1 MSVSGGPSSAGN
13 RVQVSGPCTA
23 GPTPRHCSD
32 QSLACVAGADVGGS
46 GSREWKRRTR
56 AGKAQGGAPP
66 LPPRPSRRGGRGRAC
81 SLGGFRCRRR
91 YKGRG
96 RACALPARRPLHA
109 PAAPA
114 RGLQHLRPS
123 PAFAGTSLAL
133 QCLGNSQQSPVVFL
147 VALLG
152 YIILQGAVNAQ
163 YHPYPF
169 KGFIL

>member
-23 GPTPRHCSD
+23 GPSPRHCSD

-96 RACALPARRPLHA
+96 RACALPARRPSTAGPLRRGVCSTCA
-109 PAAPA
+109 PPQPLPAPRWLSSA
-114 RGLQHLRPS
+114 LVTAS
-123 PAFAGTSLAL
+123 SLL
-133 QCLGNSQQSPVVFL
+133 LYFWLPFL
-147 VALLG
+147 ATLSCKEL
-152 YIILQGAVNAQ
+152 
-163 YHPYPF
+163 
-169 KGFIL
+169 